1 MFRRKR
7 CQDDFNAEI
16 EAHIQ
21 LEFEQLKEQG
31 LSEED
36 TRIAARRAFGN
47 VTIARE
53 MDLRQ
58 KAKVDPAM
66 TRGCE

>member
-7 CQDDFNAEI
+7 CQEDFNAGI

-21 LEFEQLKEQG
+21 LESERLKEQG
-31 LSEED
+31 LREERAR
-36 TRIAARRAFGN
+36 TAARRTLGN
-47 VTIARE
+47 VTLARE

-58 KAKVDPAM
+58 KAKVNPAM

>member
-7 CQDDFNAEI
+7 KASDFGAEI

-21 LEFEQLKEQG
+21 LEVERVREQG

-36 TRIAARRAFGN
+36 ARAAARRAFGN
-47 VTIARE
+47 VTQAQERS
-53 MDLRQ
+53 
-58 KAKVDPAM
+58 
-66 TRGCE
+66 GCVS